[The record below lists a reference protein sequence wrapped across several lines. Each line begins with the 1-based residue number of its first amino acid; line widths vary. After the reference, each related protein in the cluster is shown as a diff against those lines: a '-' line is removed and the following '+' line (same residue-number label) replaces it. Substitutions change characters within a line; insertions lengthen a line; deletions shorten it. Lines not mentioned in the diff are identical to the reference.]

1 MDCGTGM
8 SGSRRSDVVVDVLLL
23 LSRFVA
29 KVCEQKS
36 AAAAASA
43 CPGAA
48 RWRSAYVALFRNHW
62 HADSLSERPRRG

>member
-36 AAAAASA
+36 AAAASE
-43 CPGAA
+43 AA
-48 RWRSAYVALFRNHW
+48 RVPWRCTLALGICR
-62 HADSLSERPRRG
+62 ALSEPLAR